1 MVTLYNIGEM
11 HFRSLGTN
19 GYHVK
24 AKNERFNAASSRCRQ
39 SLKHENLALSFGRLR
54 QEIALTGVPHVRH
67 DYFSSFNQ
75 SNHWF
80 VTLKLPVPL
89 PSSFHKLPNKQR
101 QRRRQRERHL
111 SIELR
116 TSVIIPRFGLQNVR

>member
-1 MVTLYNIGEM
+1 MLVTLYDIGEV

-24 AKNERFNAASSRCRQ
+24 AKNERFNAANSRCRQ
-39 SLKHENLALSFGRLR
+39 SLKHENLALSFGRLG
-54 QEIALTGVPHVRH
+54 QEMAPKSLSHVQH

-80 VTLKLPVPL
+80 VTLMLPL
-89 PSSFHKLPNKQR
+89 PSSFLKLPNKQGR
-101 QRRRQRERHL
+101 GRRQRECHL

-116 TSVIIPRFGLQNVR
+116 ASVIIPRFGLQNVH